1 MQNTILDV
9 AGLTVGSA
17 DDEKAATGVTVVIF
31 DEPAIAAVSTL
42 GGAPGTRDTTLLD
55 LEMTVAHVD
64 ALVLSGGS
72 AFGLDAAGGVQAVL
86 REKGRGFRIGSIT
99 VPIIPQVI
107 LFDLLNGGNK
117 EWGRTPPFFR
127 LGMEAAD
134 QAGRQ
139 MRMGTVGAGFGA
151 TVAGLKG
158 GLGSASAKT
167 LSGHTIAALVAVN
180 AVGSPLIGDG
190 PHFWAAPYERD
201 KEFGGRGWPP
211 TITPTD
217 LAPRMKG
224 VASPAANTTIGIIA
238 TDAAL
243 DPQQAKR
250 IALAAHDGY
259 ARALRPAHTPLD
271 GDTIFCAA
279 TARKAGAVDIAALT
293 DLAFTAADVMARAV
307 ARGVYEAT
315 ALPFPDAP
323 PAWRDRF
330 GST

>member
-1 MQNTILDV
+1 MQNSLLDV

-17 DDEKAATGVTVVIF
+17 EDLTIASGVTAIIF

-55 LEMTVAHVD
+55 LEMTVAHID

-86 REKGRGFRIGSIT
+86 REKGRGFRIGAVT
-99 VPIIPQVI
+99 VPIVPQVI
-107 LFDLLNGGNK
+107 LFDLLNGGDKN
-117 EWGRTPPFFR
+117 WGRTSPYFR
-127 LGMEAAD
+127 LGMDAAD
-134 QAGRQ
+134 RAGEKLRL
-139 MRMGTVGAGFGA
+139 GSAGAGYGA
-151 TVAGLKG
+151 TVAGFKG
-158 GLGSASAKT
+158 GLGTASAKT
-167 LSGHTIAALVAVN
+167 ASGHTLAALVAVN

-190 PHFWAAPYERD
+190 PHFWAAPYEVD
-201 KEFGGRGWPP
+201 GEFGGLGWPP
-211 TITPTD
+211 TIPPD
-217 LAPRMKG
+217 ALRPRLKG
-224 VASPAANTTIGIIA
+224 AANEAANTTIGIIA

-271 GDTIFCAA
+271 GDTIFAAA
-279 TARKAGAVDIAALT
+279 TAAKPGAVDVAALT
-293 DLAFTAADVMARAV
+293 QLALTAADVMARAV

-315 ALPFPDAP
+315 ALPFPGALP
-323 PAWRDRF
+323 SWQDRF
-330 GST
+330 R

>member
-1 MQNTILDV
+1 MQNSILDV
-9 AGLTVGSA
+9 AGLSVGSA
-17 DDEKAATGVTVVIF
+17 DDADVATGVTAVIF

-64 ALVLSGGS
+64 ALVLAGGS

-86 REKGRGFRIGSIT
+86 REKGRGFRIGAIT
-99 VPIIPQVI
+99 VPIVPQVI

-134 QAGRQ
+134 KAGEPLRL
-139 MRMGTVGAGFGA
+139 GTVGAGYGA

-158 GLGSASAKT
+158 GLGSASART
-167 LSGHTIAALVAVN
+167 ASGHTIAALVAVN

-201 KEFGGRGWPP
+201 HEFGGLGWPAAIP
-211 TITPTD
+211 PAS

-224 VASPAANTTIGIIA
+224 AASPAANTTIGMIV

-250 IALAAHDGY
+250 VALAAHDGY

-279 TARKAGAVDIAALT
+279 TARKPGAVDVAALT
-293 DLAFTAADVMARAV
+293 ELAFTAADVMARAV
-307 ARGVYEAT
+307 ARGVYEAK
-315 ALPFPDAP
+315 ALPFADAL

-330 GST
+330 GKS